1 MCSKFSMNEKKG
13 SAEKDMLPKE
23 EVKENQ
29 PREDDQLFI
38 EIDEGNINKIV
49 QQTLSEEQQLEV
61 ENELIEQGEQ
71 NGW

>member
-1 MCSKFSMNEKKG
+1 MRELADLFSMNEKKG

-29 PREDDQLFI
+29 PREDDDQLFI

-61 ENELIEQGEQ
+61 ENELIE
-71 NGW
+71 